1 MSKHNELGRNGEI
14 LARQFLEQKGHSIL
28 EVNFRHGHKEIDV
41 ISTLQDLLVF
51 TEIKTR
57 SQYYFGYPEESVTLA
72 KQKLL
77 KAAADAYLEQHP
89 QFCDIRFDVVSILLQ
104 DNEIKE
110 LLHFEDAFF

>member
-14 LARQFLEQKGHSIL
+14 LARQFLLQKGHSIL
-28 EVNFRHGHKEIDV
+28 EVNFRHGHKEIDI
-41 ISTLQDLLVF
+41 ISTLQDMLVF

-57 SQYYFGYPEESVTLA
+57 SQYFFGYPEESVTPA

-77 KAAADAYLEQHP
+77 KAAAEAYLILHP
-89 QFCDIRFDVVSILLQ
+89 QFSRIRFDVISILLQ
-104 DNEIKE
+104 RDEIKE